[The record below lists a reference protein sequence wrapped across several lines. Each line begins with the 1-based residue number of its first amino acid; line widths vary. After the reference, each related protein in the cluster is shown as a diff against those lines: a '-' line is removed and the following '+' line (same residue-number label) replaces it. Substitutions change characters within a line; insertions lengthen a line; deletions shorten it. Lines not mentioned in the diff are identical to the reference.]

1 MEYCGTGTGIPAPRM
16 RGGRATR
23 LSSEKTV
30 LSTGYGS
37 ALPET
42 EPAVHSSG
50 QPWFSV
56 LEYCVRSTSVAV
68 HGNGPSAPNRVARPL
83 PVRLNNQPI
92 PALVIAGRPS
102 TSTSRHTLR
111 RARARLVS
119 LSALAAIV
127 SSVACGATDA
137 PSTTARA
144 ESPNA
149 AGRSDGPTPPREVVI
164 AAPSARYVVES
175 VTAGGTLTGTITAS
189 AELQPGAPVSTG
201 RDSAAWGP
209 ALPVE
214 RRLELEVDHCRLVPR
229 VQGAVVGSAVN
240 VLAHVPFRQHLHFLA
255 GGEGG
260 PRASLLLGQD
270 EQVIPTNLPFDK
282 PALVIVKDAD
292 HPWPTAYLAVFDHP
306 YFAIT
311 APNGSFTI
319 DGVPSGHYTLK
330 VWHER
335 TKVVQQPVEVSP
347 GATSTTAITLQA
359 K

>member
-1 MEYCGTGTGIPAPRM
+1 
-16 RGGRATR
+16 
-23 LSSEKTV
+23 
-30 LSTGYGS
+30 
-37 ALPET
+37 
-42 EPAVHSSG
+42 
-50 QPWFSV
+50 
-56 LEYCVRSTSVAV
+56 
-68 HGNGPSAPNRVARPL
+68 L
-83 PVRLNNQPI
+83 PVSELNNQPI
-92 PALVIAGRPS
+92 RALVIAGRPS
-102 TSTSRHTLR
+102 TSTSRHTQR

-119 LSALAAIV
+119 LSAVAAIV

-149 AGRSDGPTPPREVVI
+149 AGRSNGPTPPREVVI

-175 VTAGGTLTGTITAS
+175 VTAAGTLTGTITAS
-189 AELQPGAPVSTG
+189 ADLRPGAPVSTG
-201 RDSAAWGP
+201 RDSAACGP
-209 ALPVE
+209 AIPDESVNRQGSGLGGAVVWLDDVRRGKALPLE

-282 PALVIVKDAD
+282 TGLVIVKDAD

-319 DGVPSGHYTLK
+319 DGVPAGRYTLK

-335 TKVVQQPVEVSP
+335 TKVAQQPVEVSP